1 MPRIQPVDQSSADA
15 ATAELLRSVKKK
27 LGAVPNIV
35 ATMANSP
42 AVANAYLAFSQSLST
57 GSLPS
62 RLREQIALVVGE
74 TNGCGYCVAAH
85 TALGKGAGLSEQET
99 CDARRAAA
107 ADDKERVALE
117 FARKI
122 VSDRGHVSDAGVQQ
136 VRQAGYTN
144 GEIAEIVAS
153 VALNL
158 FTNYF
163 NHVAETEVDFP
174 ARVGGGIGERR
185 PEDEPRE
192 PALDCGVES

>member
-15 ATAELLRSVKKK
+15 ATTELLGSVKKK

-42 AVANAYLAFSQSLST
+42 AVANAYLGFSQSLST
-57 GSLPS
+57 GSLS
-62 RLREQIALVVGE
+62 ARLREQIALVVGE

-85 TALGKGAGLSEQET
+85 TTLGKRAGLSEQET
-99 CDARRAAA
+99 CDARRAVAS
-107 ADDKERVALE
+107 DNKESVALE

-122 VSDRGHVSDAGVQQ
+122 ISDRGNVSDVDFQH
-136 VRQAGYTN
+136 VRQAGYTD
-144 GEIAEIVAS
+144 GEIAEIVAN
-153 VALNL
+153 VALNI

-174 ARVGGGIGERR
+174 AA
-185 PEDEPRE
+185 PEL
-192 PALDCGVES
+192 AAA